1 MSGWDVGVNDGKSIK
16 DFTSKEWGCHWFKS
30 SQKLAF
36 WKLIQEMVLRGTCS
50 RQAIDRACGIY
61 G

>member
-36 WKLIQEMVLRGTCS
+36 WKLIQEMVLRGT
-50 RQAIDRACGIY
+50 
-61 G
+61 